1 MKRLALS
8 AFVIAAA
15 ALHAPAVQASVLY
28 GADFP
33 GAANVYT
40 LNQSTGAAGLVG
52 NSGVEIGDMTSNP
65 AAGIL
70 WGIDISGATLRTFNP
85 ATGLPTGAVSLLN
98 AAGAPVAITSIAYD
112 VVTGTLYG
120 NTAVGFGAPADTLY
134 SINPVT
140 GLVTAVGAIGFT
152 DVYALGFD
160 QSGTLFGVAD
170 LTNELI
176 AINTGTGAGALIA
189 GLSLGFVY
197 DIASRPED
205 NAMFLADSG
214 TFSLYTLNTASG
226 ATSLVGP
233 YGSSLNIVGLAFLTV
248 PEPAA
253 LALFAVGLA
262 GLGWARRRRTF

>member
-1 MKRLALS
+1 MKRFVLV

-15 ALHAPAVQASVLY
+15 ASHAPAVQASVLY

-33 GAANVYT
+33 GAASIYT

-52 NSGVEIGDMTSNP
+52 GSGVEIGDMTSNP

-70 WGIDISGATLRTFNP
+70 WGIDIGAATLRTFNP
-85 ATGLPTGAVSLLN
+85 ATGLPTSAVPLVDV
-98 AAGAPVAITSIAYD
+98 AGAPVAITSIAYD

-134 SINPVT
+134 GINPVT
-140 GLVTAVGAIGFT
+140 GLVTVIGGIGFT
-152 DVYALGFD
+152 NVYALGFD
-160 QSGTLFGVAD
+160 QGGTLFGVAD

-176 AINTGTGAGALIA
+176 SISTGTGAGALIA
-189 GLSLGFVY
+189 PLALGFAF

-214 TFSLYTLNTASG
+214 TNSLYTLNTATG

-233 YGSSLNIVGLAFLTV
+233 YGSGLNIVGLAFLTV

-262 GLGWARRRRTF
+262 GLGWVRRRRTS